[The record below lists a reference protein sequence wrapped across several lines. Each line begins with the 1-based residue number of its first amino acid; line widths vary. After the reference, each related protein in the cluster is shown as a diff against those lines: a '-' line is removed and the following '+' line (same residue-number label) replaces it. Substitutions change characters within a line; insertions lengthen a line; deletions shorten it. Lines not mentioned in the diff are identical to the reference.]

1 MRAEQQ
7 GTVQQVI
14 GQAVSFGGAG
24 ALAGG
29 GTSSFLSK
37 AAIESKSGMRRSR
50 VAERERIV
58 LLPQPGAPLRPLL
71 AWQHAYRAPR

>member
-37 AAIESKSGMRRSR
+37 AAIKSKSGNETESCR
-50 VAERERIV
+50 
-58 LLPQPGAPLRPLL
+58 
-71 AWQHAYRAPR
+71 